1 MRIENKGP
9 RDTGDKCPV
18 SGNLAAKRDSPNRV
32 GKRRIAKREM
42 LLKLIKNV
50 FIALAIVAGLIVLW
64 ETYLY
69 VTQSP
74 ATATADAEGEFRRRC
89 ADRGLKPSDFVGPV
103 YKEEKSGAYS
113 FLWTQ
118 KNKNAEILV
127 SVQYGPHVTDS
138 WYIDQSNR

>member
-1 MRIENKGP
+1 MHGI
-9 RDTGDKCPV
+9 KCPLCGLRHV
-18 SGNLAAKRDSPNRV
+18 THERQFRV
-32 GKRRIAKREM
+32 GKRRIAKHEM

-103 YKEEKSGAYS
+103 YKGEKSGAYS